1 MGATVDGCYD
11 IIIKGGISSD
21 DKLAFPYGKDVV
33 EGAKTNEVT
42 LDYMYNQ

>member
-1 MGATVDGCYD
+1 MQLWTAVMTC
-11 IIIKGGISSD
+11 IIKGGISSD